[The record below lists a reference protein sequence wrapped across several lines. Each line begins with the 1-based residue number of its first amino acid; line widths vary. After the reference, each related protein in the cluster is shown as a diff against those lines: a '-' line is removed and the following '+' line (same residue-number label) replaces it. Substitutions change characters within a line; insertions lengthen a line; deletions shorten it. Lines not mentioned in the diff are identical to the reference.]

1 MVIVIALDQD
11 YRRGGLGEI
20 ERRKAMSLHG
30 RGVKEEDGEEGKG
43 EVNAEGQFQ
52 DQLLRYYLVF

>member
-1 MVIVIALDQD
+1 
-11 YRRGGLGEI
+11 
-20 ERRKAMSLHG
+20 MSLHG
-30 RGVKEEDGEEGKG
+30 RGEKEEDGEEGKG